1 MKLKGCFAW
10 TIPCLIAA
18 LPLPRAVFAQGG
30 LTKIADNVYAYVD
43 VKDASP
49 SNSFGANAGVIV
61 GTKGAVVVD
70 TLITA
75 KEAKRLLADLRAV
88 TDKPVQYVVDTHSHL
103 DHVLGNC
110 VFEDLGAVIVAHS
123 ETTREMRAAGE
134 KVLQS
139 AKEFGLTETDLEGTR
154 VAYPGISFRD
164 GLRID
169 LGGRIVELLYV
180 APSHT
185 GGSILVYLPDRKV
198 LFAGDALFTDF
209 HPYMADGNLEGWLK
223 TLDAVL
229 ALDVEAI
236 VPGHGP
242 VSTKKDVKEMKEYLL
257 AFDKKARELAVDAK
271 DAQSMAAELKKALPA
286 RAQGEF
292 LIPANVRKYLA
303 GK

>member
-1 MKLKGCFAW
+1 MKPKGCFAL
-10 TIPCLIAA
+10 TILCLIAA
-18 LPLPRAVFAQGG
+18 LPQAVFAQGG
-30 LTKIADNVYAYVD
+30 LARIADNVYAYVD

-70 TLITA
+70 TLISA
-75 KEAKRLLADLRAV
+75 KEAKRQLADLRAV
-88 TDKPVQYVVDTHSHL
+88 TDKPVKYVINTHPHP
-103 DHVLGNC
+103 DHALGNC
-110 VFEDLGAVIVAHS
+110 VFEDLGAAIVAHS

-134 KVLQS
+134 QLLRF
-139 AKEFGLTETDLEGTR
+139 ARGFGLTETDLEGTR
-154 VAYPGISFRD
+154 VAYPEISFRD

-169 LGGRIVELLYV
+169 LGGQIVELLYI
-180 APSHT
+180 APSHS

-209 HPYMADGNLEGWLK
+209 HPYLAEGNLEGWLK

-257 AFDKKARELAVDAK
+257 AFDKKAREHAAGAK
-271 DAQSMAAELKKALPA
+271 DAQSMAAELKKVLPA
-286 RAQGEF
+286 RTRGEF
-292 LIPANVRKYLA
+292 LIPANVQKYLT

>member
-1 MKLKGCFAW
+1 MKPKGCFAL
-10 TIPCLIAA
+10 TILCLIAA
-18 LPLPRAVFAQGG
+18 LPQAVFAQGG
-30 LTKIADNVYAYVD
+30 LAKIADNVYAYVD

-61 GTKGAVVVD
+61 GTKGAIVVD

-88 TDKPVQYVVDTHSHL
+88 TDKPVKYVIDTHSHP
-103 DHVLGNC
+103 DHALGNC
-110 VFEDLGAVIVAHS
+110 VFEDLGAAIVAHS

-134 KVLQS
+134 KLLQS
-139 AKEFGLTETDLEGTR
+139 AKGFGLTETDLEGTR
-154 VAYPGISFRD
+154 VAYPEISFRD

-169 LGGRIVELLYV
+169 LGGQIVELLYI

-198 LFAGDALFTDF
+198 LFAGDVLFTDF
-209 HPYMADGNLEGWLK
+209 HPYMADGNFEGWLK
-223 TLDAVL
+223 TLDAVM

-257 AFDKKARELAVDAK
+257 AFDKKARELAVGAK

-292 LIPANVRKYLA
+292 LIPANAQKYLA
-303 GK
+303 GN